1 MQSSRPVRASIVDR
15 VVDSPHESSACA
27 LSRVLLVEDDEL
39 FAAAVMEFLL
49 PIAAVEWVASA
60 EEALDALP
68 SEAWDLVIADVNLSG
83 MSGLELVQ
91 ETKRVRPFAATLIL
105 TASASLDTA
114 VGALRSGADD
124 FLTKP
129 VDAPALVAKVRE
141 LIAAARARKA
151 E

>member
-15 VVDSPHESSACA
+15 VVDSPHESSTCP
-27 LSRVLLVEDDEL
+27 LSRVLLLEDDEL
-39 FAAAVMEFLL
+39 FAAVVMEFLL

-60 EEALDALP
+60 EEAFYALP
-68 SEAWDLVIADVNLSG
+68 SEDWDLVIADVNLSG

-114 VGALRSGADD
+114 VARC
-124 FLTKP
+124 
-129 VDAPALVAKVRE
+129 
-141 LIAAARARKA
+141 ARAPMTFSPSRSKRRRLWRR
-151 E
+151 